1 MQNVG
6 VFILSLV
13 FLVGCGER
21 GDAGSELASSPSSP
35 KEAAQQACAG
45 DSPRFDFKV
54 RGKHVGGKLVITLNG
69 LPVEQSTGIM
79 NYSKRRAP
87 LNTALIGEGNQLK
100 MHSEPL
106 LVGGGS
112 NGLRIGEHEGLRG
125 VVRCNEQP
133 IPGAKIS
140 FSRIDSVYN
149 EWSEQ
154 ARRKWETYRSTVERG
169 ALDSMRAWASRHP
182 MTVSTTFDNKR
193 GPDFSRIFEE
203 APVLEDT
210 PATRE
215 RLKDYAMRLRD
226 LMAEKDTLGLFHEA
240 RPLFTDHDTGT
251 PYKKG
256 RVLKII
262 SSNWF
267 GQNWQLQLRRDQLGV
282 RRWAEGRVWELYRRE
297 SGDELFMEGTEGAS
311 VLDIYVAEIDG
322 QLTVVR

>member
-1 MQNVG
+1 VWIPVVIGFFVG
-6 VFILSLV
+6 G
-13 FLVGCGER
+13 GCYQ
-21 GDAGSELASSPSSP
+21 SEQPSP
-35 KEAAQQACAG
+35 KSGPEEAVK
-45 DSPRFDFKV
+45 S
-54 RGKHVGGKLVITLNG
+54 RGEKPSDYHFHLKYEDMWGVTTLMINGFPVHQSGGGHITNN
-69 LPVEQSTGIM
+69 PVLEIE
-79 NYSKRRAP
+79 
-87 LNTALIGEGNQLK
+87 LNTGLVGEGNEVTLQV
-100 MHSEPL
+100 EPML
-106 LVGGGS
+106 LGEGKAGLDIGS
-112 NGLRIGEHEGLRG
+112 ARVHGHVTRDHHGKFK
-125 VVRCNEQP
+125 VK
-133 IPGAKIS
+133 GAKITETQV
-140 FSRIDSVYN
+140 DSAYQA
-149 EWSEQ
+149 WSER
-154 ARRKWETYRSTVERG
+154 ARSKYGDYRSQNAG
-169 ALDSMRAWASRHP
+169 SALDSIRAWAERNP
-182 MTVSTTFDNKR
+182 LTVTTTFDNEA

-215 RLKDYAMRLRD
+215 RLKEYAMRLRD